1 MNIGEKQNCTVL
13 WYDRPAS
20 DWNEALPVGN
30 GRIGGMVYGTIGC
43 EQIQVNEDTVWYG
56 GPMDRNNPSAK
67 EKLPLIRELIMAGKI
82 HEAERLCKQAI
93 GGTPFGMR
101 IYQTLGDIS
110 IDYDFGRALSA
121 EDVSAYERGLNV
133 ADALSYTHF
142 LLDDTAYGR
151 ELFMS
156 APDDV
161 CVMRL
166 TARGKNRMNLE
177 IMQSRHHIYEYSRK
191 ASADSIVLGGNLGRD
206 GLDYAMMCKAS
217 SPDGTIEVIGESIT
231 VYDATEVYLYWSAAT
246 TYRVKVREGKDAAG
260 ALIAALAEKLEKA
273 AVKSYEKL
281 RASHI
286 ADYRSYFD
294 RMSLTFDLGGEAVS
308 VAQKPTSQC
317 LDAVAD
323 GKTDLSLEQLYFNFG
338 RYLLISCSRPG
349 TLPATLQGLWN
360 KDMEAPWDAKFTI
373 NINTEMNYWPAEVC
387 DLGDCHLPLFDLL
400 KKMLPN
406 GRRTAEVMYGCRGFV
421 AHHNTDIWGGYGA
434 AGSMD
439 SGQFLGDGWRVALHA
454 YLDAL

>member
-1 MNIGEKQNCTVL
+1 MLRRN
-13 WYDRPAS
+13 P
-20 DWNEALPVGN
+20 PV
-30 GRIGGMVYGTIGC
+30 
-43 EQIQVNEDTVWYG
+43 
-56 GPMDRNNPSAK
+56 
-67 EKLPLIRELIMAGKI
+67 
-82 HEAERLCKQAI
+82 
-93 GGTPFGMR
+93 
-101 IYQTLGDIS
+101 
-110 IDYDFGRALSA
+110 
-121 EDVSAYERGLNV
+121 
-133 ADALSYTHF
+133 
-142 LLDDTAYGR
+142 
-151 ELFMS
+151 
-156 APDDV
+156 
-161 CVMRL
+161 
-166 TARGKNRMNLE
+166 
-177 IMQSRHHIYEYSRK
+177 
-191 ASADSIVLGGNLGRD
+191 
-206 GLDYAMMCKAS
+206 
-217 SPDGTIEVIGESIT
+217 
-231 VYDATEVYLYWSAAT
+231 
-246 TYRVKVREGKDAAG
+246 
-260 ALIAALAEKLEKA
+260 
-273 AVKSYEKL
+273 
-281 RASHI
+281 
-286 ADYRSYFD
+286 
-294 RMSLTFDLGGEAVS
+294 
-308 VAQKPTSQC
+308 QC